1 MDTEQRTLLR
11 QYAVVRILDIPY
23 HVDKPF
29 TYYLTPEFAG
39 VACVGSFVMVPF
51 GFGNRRVI

>member
-1 MDTEQRTLLR
+1 MDMTTKTPMR

-29 TYYLTPEFAG
+29 TYYLTEDLVGSAG
-39 VACVGSFVMVPF
+39 VGSFVMVPF
-51 GFGNRRVI
+51 GFGNGSFK